1 MILLLHDSIPGPYGR
16 PLNHIRTVVYDRLEE
31 VPTLLL
37 ADPST
42 LRAPPQHQRLRVGG
56 TAAAQPDGDYDGQE
70 QGVNMAQERITE
82 ENEAEEGTGSSG
94 DHEPDT
100 ADKSKVE
107 AAKAIQGAY
116 RRHLGRKRA
125 VRDGAAKKIQAA
137 YLRHLKRKSIV
148 RKGIDATQA
157 RYWHLLRKRSMEMEW
172 TKESRYNLLFR
183 VPLAYILV
191 CLDVIGGF
199 VESKKKEFKKR
210 MATEDNRGL
219 EELMDAVQQQ
229 RCVRVLI
236 ARHT

>member
-16 PLNHIRTVVYDRLEE
+16 PLNHIRTVSYGRLEE

-42 LRAPPQHQRLRVGG
+42 LRAPAQHQRWRVGG
-56 TAAAQPDGDYDGQE
+56 AVTEQPDSGYDGQE
-70 QGVNMAQERITE
+70 QGVNIPQERIAE

-100 ADKSKVE
+100 ADKRKVE
-107 AAKAIQGAY
+107 AAKAIQIAY

-125 VRDGAAKKIQAA
+125 IRDGAAKKIQAA

-199 VESKKKEFKKR
+199 VESKKKESKKR
-210 MATEDNRGL
+210 MTTEDNRGL

-229 RCVRVLI
+229 RCVTVLI
-236 ARHT
+236 ARPT